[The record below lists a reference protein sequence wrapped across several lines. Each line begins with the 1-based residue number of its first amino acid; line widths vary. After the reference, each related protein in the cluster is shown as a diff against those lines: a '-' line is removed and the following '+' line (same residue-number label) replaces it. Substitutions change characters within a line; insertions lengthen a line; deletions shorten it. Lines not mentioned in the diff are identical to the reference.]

1 MSSRDWSE
9 GDHREFRQNAYERIF
24 DEIPSVAD
32 LSEDDVIRAEELF
45 EVGWLTWGVYSEE
58 ELYDI
63 RDQFFDLVNMYSE
76 DFDWEEFR
84 ETYDEING

>member
-1 MSSRDWSE
+1 VSFRDWSQDDKDSFDE
-9 GDHREFRQNAYERIF
+9 NARERIF

-45 EVGWLTWGVYSEE
+45 EAGWLTWGVYDEMQ
-58 ELYDI
+58 LYDI
-63 RDQFFDLVNMYSE
+63 REEFFDLVNMYPD

-84 ETYDEING
+84 ESYDEING